1 MAADTNTLILRMAS
15 FRYTAVSQTGEAML
29 PKRIEIA
36 LADYDRRRDRDVPPV
51 FVGRDDE
58 LRFLR
63 DTVAAAQAGARGVTA
78 IVQGVPGAGK
88 SALCAQVERELQ
100 ASAADEAPIAVISK
114 ECDFFNRTPVSMVKE
129 LAAEAPVRLDRL
141 RRLPGF
147 EKAEEHIGKALG
159 VATALLRR
167 GSSLDLAMQAMN
179 LDESSSLGA
188 ALDAF
193 RERMWPAGITLILA
207 IDEAQGMEDTP
218 QVRSNLRAIHGKR
231 FATEVAIL
239 AFGLQ
244 GTAARLRELGLS
256 RLASGQI
263 RHLGHMPSADAAC
276 LVDRTLDHLGL
287 AAEDEDWRQYAEEC
301 GFSARG
307 WTVWRDAAKALI
319 LEESADFP
327 HHLVNGVRG
336 VCQVVLAGGLRHPGD
351 RELGALRQACRSS
364 KEEYYGARL
373 EPFADHTAALAAA
386 LYTADEGGEVDRGV
400 VLRALEACDNN
411 GRPVD
416 EDVALAVLKGLIEQG
431 LLARR
436 GMFRVA
442 IEIPSLAG
450 YLTAEFGASLAAD
463 TGAARRLAECL
474 DIPVPRNPR

>member
-1 MAADTNTLILRMAS
+1 
-15 FRYTAVSQTGEAML
+15 ML

-36 LADYDRRRDRDVPPV
+36 LAGYDRRRDRDVPPV

-63 DTVAAAQAGARGVTA
+63 DTVEAVKSGARGVTA
-78 IVQGVPGAGK
+78 VVQGVQGAGK

-100 ASAADEAPIAVISK
+100 VSAADEAPVVVVSK
-114 ECDFFNRTPVSMVKE
+114 ECDFFNRSPVSMVKE

-147 EKAEEHIGKALG
+147 EKAEEHIGKAVG
-159 VATALLRR
+159 VATALLKP

-193 RERMWPAGITLILA
+193 AERMWPAGITLILA

-218 QVRSNLRAIHGKR
+218 QVRSNLRALHGKR
-231 FATEVAIL
+231 FATDIAIL

-244 GTAARLRELGLS
+244 DTAARLRELGLS

-263 RHLGHMPSADAAC
+263 RHLGQMTSSDSAR
-276 LVDRTLDHLGL
+276 LVDQTLDHLGL
-287 AAEDEDWRQYAEEC
+287 TAEDEAWPLHAKEC
-301 GFSARG
+301 GFSTHS
-307 WTVWRDAAKALI
+307 WTAWRNAAKALI

-327 HHLVNGVRG
+327 HHLVNGIRG
-336 VCQVVLAGGLRHPGD
+336 VCKVVLADGPRHPGK
-351 RELGALRQACRSS
+351 RELDTLRQACRRS
-364 KEEYYGARL
+364 KEEYYWVRL
-373 EPFADHTAALAAA
+373 EPVADHTAALAAA
-386 LYTADEGGEVDRGV
+386 LSTANDGGEVDRDV
-400 VLRALEACDNN
+400 VLRALETCDNN

-416 EDVALAVLKGLIEQG
+416 GDVALAVLKGLIEQG
-431 LLARR
+431 LLVRR

-442 IEIPSLAG
+442 VEIPSLTS
-450 YLTAEFGASLAAD
+450 YLTAEFDAALSAD
-463 TGAARRLAECL
+463 TEAARRLAECL
-474 DIPVPRNPR
+474 DIPIPSSRPADSR

>member
-1 MAADTNTLILRMAS
+1 
-15 FRYTAVSQTGEAML
+15 ML
-29 PKRIEIA
+29 PERIEIA

-63 DTVAAAQAGARGVTA
+63 DTVEAAKSGARGVTA
-78 IVQGVPGAGK
+78 IVQGIPGAGK

-100 ASAADEAPIAVISK
+100 ASAADEAPVVVVSK
-114 ECDFFNRTPVSMVKE
+114 ECDFFNRSPVSMVKE

-147 EKAEEHIGKALG
+147 EKAEDHIGKALG
-159 VATALLRR
+159 VATALLKR

-193 RERMWPAGITLILA
+193 AERMWPAGITLILA

-231 FATEVAIL
+231 FATNIAIL

-244 GTAARLRELGLS
+244 DTAARLRELGLS

-263 RHLGHMPSADAAC
+263 RHLGQMISADSAR

-287 AAEDEDWRQYAEEC
+287 TAEDEAWCLHTKER
-301 GFSARG
+301 GFSTHS
-307 WTVWRDAAKALI
+307 WTAWRDAAKALI

-327 HHLVNGVRG
+327 HHLVNGIRG
-336 VCQVVLAGGLRHPGD
+336 VCQVALAGGPRHLGE
-351 RELGALRQACRSS
+351 RELDTLRQAYRRS
-364 KEEYYGARL
+364 KEEYHWARL
-373 EPFADHTAALAAA
+373 EPFRGPHSGTGRSSLHRGRCRGGKPRCRATGLGDVRQQWPPGRRRRRARSSQGADRPRLAGA
-386 LYTADEGGEVDRGV
+386 TGHVPRGSGDSITDELPESRVRC
-400 VLRALEACDNN
+400 RALRRH
-411 GRPVD
+411 GGGPTPRRVLGHPH
-416 EDVALAVLKGLIEQG
+416 LFIKTAVS
-431 LLARR
+431 R
-436 GMFRVA
+436 
-442 IEIPSLAG
+442 
-450 YLTAEFGASLAAD
+450 
-463 TGAARRLAECL
+463 
-474 DIPVPRNPR
+474 

>member
-1 MAADTNTLILRMAS
+1 
-15 FRYTAVSQTGEAML
+15 ML
-29 PKRIEIA
+29 PERIEIA

-63 DTVAAAQAGARGVTA
+63 DTVEAVKSGARGVTA
-78 IVQGVPGAGK
+78 VVQGVQGAGK
-88 SALCAQVERELQ
+88 SALCAQVEKELQ
-100 ASAADEAPIAVISK
+100 VSAADEAPVVVVSK
-114 ECDFFNRTPVSMVKE
+114 ECDFYNRSPVSMVKE

-147 EKAEEHIGKALG
+147 EKAEDHIGKALG
-159 VATALLRR
+159 VATALLKR

-193 RERMWPAGITLILA
+193 AERMWPAGIALILA

-231 FATEVAIL
+231 FATDIAIL

-244 GTAARLRELGLS
+244 DTAARLRELGLS

-263 RHLGHMPSADAAC
+263 RPLGQMTSADSAR

-287 AAEDEDWRQYAEEC
+287 SAEDEAWCLYAQEC
-301 GFSARG
+301 GFSTHD
-307 WTVWRDAAKALI
+307 WTTWRNAAKALI

-327 HHLVNGVRG
+327 HHLVNGIRAA
-336 VCQVVLAGGLRHPGD
+336 CQVVLAGGPLHPGE
-351 RELGALRQACRSS
+351 RELDTLRQACRRS
-364 KEEYYGARL
+364 KEEYYWARL

-386 LYTADEGGEVDRGV
+386 LSTADDAGEVNRDV
-400 VLRALEACDNN
+400 VLRALETCDNN

-416 EDVALAVLKGLIEQG
+416 GDVALTVLKGLIDQG
-431 LLARR
+431 LLARK

-442 IEIPSLAG
+442 VEIPSLTS
-450 YLTAEFGASLAAD
+450 YLKAEFDAALSAD
-463 TGAARRLAECL
+463 TEAARRLAECL
-474 DIPVPRNPR
+474 DIPTSSSRPADRR

>member
-1 MAADTNTLILRMAS
+1 
-15 FRYTAVSQTGEAML
+15 ML

-51 FVGRDDE
+51 FVGRTDE

-63 DTVAAAQAGARGVTA
+63 DTVAAAKSGARGVTA
-78 IVQGVPGAGK
+78 VVQGVPGAGK

-100 ASAADEAPIAVISK
+100 AATADEAPVAVVSK

-129 LAAEAPVRLDRL
+129 LAAEVPVRLDLL

-147 EKAEEHIGKALG
+147 EKAEEHIGKAVG
-159 VATALLRR
+159 VATALLKR

-193 RERMWPAGITLILA
+193 RERMWPAGIALILA
-207 IDEAQGMEDTP
+207 IDEAQGMEDAP
-218 QVRSNLRAIHGKR
+218 QVRSNLGAIHGKR
-231 FATEVAIL
+231 FATNIAIL

-244 GTAARLRELGLS
+244 DTAARLRELGLS

-263 RHLGHMPSADAAC
+263 RSLGQLTSADSAG
-276 LVDRTLDHLGL
+276 LVDQTLDHLGL
-287 AAEDEDWRQYAEEC
+287 TAEDEAWRQYAAER
-301 GFSARG
+301 GFSANED
-307 WTVWRDAAKALI
+307 WKAWRDAAKALI
-319 LEESADFP
+319 LEESAGFP

-336 VCQVVLAGGLRHPGD
+336 VCQVVLGGGLRHPGD
-351 RELGALRQACRSS
+351 RELARLRQLCRSS
-364 KEEYYGARL
+364 KDEYYSARL
-373 EPFADHTAALAAA
+373 EPFADHTAAIAAA
-386 LYTADEGGEVDRGV
+386 LHTADDGGEVDRSV
-400 VLRALEACDNN
+400 VLQALEACDNN
-411 GRPVD
+411 GRPVAG
-416 EDVALAVLKGLIEQG
+416 DVALAVLKGLIEQG

-442 IEIPSLAG
+442 TEIPSLTD
-450 YLTAEFGASLAAD
+450 YLTAEFHASLAAG
-463 TGAARRLAECL
+463 TNAARRLAECL
-474 DIPVPRNPR
+474 GIPVPHSS

>member
-1 MAADTNTLILRMAS
+1 
-15 FRYTAVSQTGEAML
+15 ML
-29 PKRIEIA
+29 PKHIEIA
-36 LADYDRRRDRDVPPV
+36 LTDYDRRRDRDVPPV
-51 FVGRDDE
+51 FVGRADE

-63 DTVAAAQAGARGVTA
+63 DTVEAAKAGARGVTA

-88 SALCAQVERELQ
+88 SALCAQVEKELR
-100 ASAADEAPIAVISK
+100 ASAVDEAPIAVVSK
-114 ECDFFNRTPVSMVKE
+114 ECDFLNRTPVSMVKE
-129 LAAEAPVRLDRL
+129 LAAEVPVRLDRL

-147 EKAEEHIGKALG
+147 EKAEEHIGKAVG

-167 GSSLDLAMQAMN
+167 GSSLDLATQALN

-193 RERMWPAGITLILA
+193 SERMWPAGITLILA

-231 FATEVAIL
+231 FATDIAIL

-244 GTAARLRELGLS
+244 DTAARLRELGLS
-256 RLASGQI
+256 RLASEQI
-263 RHLGHMPSADAAC
+263 RRLGHMTSADSAT

-287 AAEDEDWRQYAEEC
+287 TAEDDAWRGHAKAR
-301 GFSARG
+301 GFSTHG
-307 WTVWRDAAKALI
+307 WTAWRDAAKALI

-336 VCQVVLAGGLRHPGD
+336 VCQVVLAGGPRHPGE
-351 RELGALRQACRSS
+351 RELDTLRQACRSS
-364 KEEYYGARL
+364 KEEYYWARL

-386 LYTADEGGEVDRGV
+386 LRMADDAGAVDRGV

-416 EDVALAVLKGLIEQG
+416 GDVALAVLNGMIEQG

-436 GMFRVA
+436 GMFRVGV
-442 IEIPSLAG
+442 EIPSLTA
-450 YLTAEFGASLAAD
+450 YLTAEFDAALATG
-463 TGAARRLAECL
+463 TGAARRLAERL
-474 DIPVPRNPR
+474 DIPIPRAKPMARQT

>member
-1 MAADTNTLILRMAS
+1 MEG
-15 FRYTAVSQTGEAML
+15 GEAML
-29 PKRIEIA
+29 PKRVENA

-51 FVGRDDE
+51 FVGRANE

-63 DTVAAAQAGARGVTA
+63 DTVEAARSGTRGVTA
-78 IVQGVPGAGK
+78 VVQGVPGAGK
-88 SALCAQVERELQ
+88 SALCAQAEKELQ
-100 ASAADEAPIAVISK
+100 AQAADEAPVAVVSK
-114 ECDFFNRTPVSMVKE
+114 ECDFFDRAPVSMVKE
-129 LAAEAPVRLDRL
+129 LAAEVPVRLDRL

-147 EKAEEHIGKALG
+147 EKAEEHIGKAVG
-159 VATALLRR
+159 VATALLKR
-167 GSSLDLAMQAMN
+167 GSSLDRAMQAMD

-231 FATEVAIL
+231 FPTDIAIL

-244 GTAARLRELGLS
+244 DTAARLRTLGLS

-263 RHLGHMPSADAAC
+263 RHLRHMTPTDSAS

-287 AAEDEDWRQYAEEC
+287 NAEDEAWCQYAEEC
-301 GFSARG
+301 GFGVDG
-307 WTVWRDAAKALI
+307 WLAWRDAAKALI

-327 HHLVNGVRG
+327 HHLVNGIRG
-336 VCQVVLAGGLRHPGD
+336 VCQVVLAGELLHPGE
-351 RELGALRQACRSS
+351 RELDQLRQLCRIS
-364 KEEYYGARL
+364 KEEYYWARL

-386 LYTADEGGEVDRGV
+386 LRNADDAGEVDRSIA
-400 VLRALEACDNN
+400 LRALEACDNN

-416 EDVALAVLKGLIEQG
+416 GDAALAVLNGLIEQG

-436 GMFRVA
+436 GMFRIGV
-442 IEIPSLAG
+442 EIPSLAG
-450 YLTAEFGASLAAD
+450 YLSDEFNTSLAAG
-463 TGAARRLAECL
+463 TEAAVRLAECL
-474 DIPVPRNPR
+474 DIAIPRGRGVGLGNHAD

>member
-1 MAADTNTLILRMAS
+1 MRLST
-15 FRYTAVSQTGEAML
+15 TGWSKLLVPL

-51 FVGRDDE
+51 FVGRADE
-58 LRFLR
+58 LCFLR
-63 DTVAAAQAGARGVTA
+63 DTVEAARSGARGVTA
-78 IVQGVPGAGK
+78 VVQGVPGAGK
-88 SALCAQVERELQ
+88 SALCAQAEKELQ
-100 ASAADEAPIAVISK
+100 AEAADETPVAVVAK
-114 ECDFFNRTPVSMVKE
+114 ECDFFDRTPVSMVKE
-129 LAAEAPVRLDRL
+129 LAAEVPVRLDRL

-147 EKAEEHIGKALG
+147 EKAEEHIGKAVG
-159 VATALLRR
+159 VATALLKR

-193 RERMWPAGITLILA
+193 AERMWPAGVALILA

-231 FATEVAIL
+231 FATDIAIL

-244 GTAARLRELGLS
+244 DTAAKLRELGLS

-263 RHLGHMPSADAAC
+263 RHLGHMTPADSAS

-287 AAEDEDWRQYAEEC
+287 TTEDEAWREHATER
-301 GFSARG
+301 GFGVDS
-307 WTVWRDAAKALI
+307 WTAWRNAAKALI
-319 LEESADFP
+319 LEESAAFP
-327 HHLVNGVRG
+327 HHLVNGIRG
-336 VCQVVLAGGLRHPGD
+336 VCQVVLAGELRHPGE
-351 RELGALRQACRSS
+351 RELALLRRLCRSS
-364 KEEYYGARL
+364 KEEYYWARL

-386 LYTADEGGEVDRGV
+386 LRKADDAGEVDRGV

-416 EDVALAVLKGLIEQG
+416 GDVALAVLNGLIEHG

-436 GMFRVA
+436 GMFRVGV
-442 IEIPSLAG
+442 EIPSLAG
-450 YLTAEFGASLAAD
+450 YLTDEFNASLTAGAEAALQ
-463 TGAARRLAECL
+463 LAKRL
-474 DIPVPRNPR
+474 DIAVP

>member
-1 MAADTNTLILRMAS
+1 
-15 FRYTAVSQTGEAML
+15 ML

-63 DTVAAAQAGARGVTA
+63 DTVEAVRSGARGVTA
-78 IVQGVPGAGK
+78 VVQGVQGAGK

-100 ASAADEAPIAVISK
+100 ASAADEAPVVVVSK
-114 ECDFFNRTPVSMVKE
+114 ECDFFNRSPVSMVKE

-147 EKAEEHIGKALG
+147 EKAEDHIGKALG
-159 VATALLRR
+159 VATALLKR

-193 RERMWPAGITLILA
+193 AERMWPAGITLILA

-231 FATEVAIL
+231 FATNIAIL

-244 GTAARLRELGLS
+244 DTAARLRELGLS

-263 RHLGHMPSADAAC
+263 RPLGQMTSADSAC

-287 AAEDEDWRQYAEEC
+287 TAEDEAWRLHAKER
-301 GFSARG
+301 GFNAQS
-307 WTVWRDAAKALI
+307 WTAWRNAAKALV

-327 HHLVNGVRG
+327 HHLVNGIRA
-336 VCQVVLAGGLRHPGD
+336 VCQVILAGGPRHLGE
-351 RELGALRQACRSS
+351 RELDTLRQACQHS
-364 KEEYYGARL
+364 KEEYYWARL
-373 EPFADHTAALAAA
+373 ERFADHTAALAAA
-386 LYTADEGGEVDRGV
+386 LSTADDRGEVDRDV
-400 VLRALEACDNN
+400 VLRALETCDNN
-411 GRPVD
+411 GRPVAG
-416 EDVALAVLKGLIEQG
+416 DVALTVLKGLIDQG

-442 IEIPSLAG
+442 VEIPSLTS
-450 YLTAEFGASLAAD
+450 YLTAEFNAALAAN
-463 TGAARRLAECL
+463 TEVARRLAECL
-474 DIPVPRNPR
+474 DIPISSSRPADRR